1 MFDKN
6 SLINL
11 LESNSISYKI
21 TEHKPLFTVED
32 SKNLR
37 GSIDGAHSKNLFL
50 KDKKNNFFL
59 VSFIE
64 DIIADLKKASV
75 PLNSKKLSFA
85 NEDYLMNILG
95 IKPGSVSPFGL
106 LNDREKKVK
115 FFFDQE
121 FMQYEIVNFHPL
133 INTSTVSIAPN
144 DLINLIEYHHSK
156 VEFINMRDFQK

>member
-1 MFDKN
+1 MFDKI

-11 LESNSISYKI
+11 LDSKSISYKI

-37 GSIDGAHSKNLFL
+37 GSIEGAHSKNLFL

-64 DIIADLKKASV
+64 DIIADLNKASV
-75 PLNSKKLSFA
+75 PLNSKNLSFA
-85 NEDYLMNILG
+85 NEDYFMNILG
-95 IKPGSVSPFGL
+95 IKPGSVSQFGL
-106 LNDREKKVK
+106 FNDKEKKVK

-121 FMQYEIVNFHPL
+121 FMEYEIVNFHPL

-144 DLINLIEYHHSK
+144 DLINLIEQHHSK
-156 VEFINMRDFQK
+156 VEFIKMRDFQK

>member
-1 MFDKN
+1 MFDKI

-11 LESNSISYKI
+11 LDSKSISYKI

-37 GSIDGAHSKNLFL
+37 GSIEGAHSKNLFL

-75 PLNSKKLSFA
+75 PLNSNKLSFA

-106 LNDREKKVK
+106 LNDKEKKVK

-121 FMQYEIVNFHPL
+121 FMEYEIVNFHPL

-144 DLINLIEYHHSK
+144 DLINLIEQHHSK

>member
-11 LESNSISYKI
+11 LELNSISYKI

-106 LNDREKKVK
+106 LNDKEKKVK

-121 FMQYEIVNFHPL
+121 FMEYEIVKFHPL

-144 DLINLIEYHHSK
+144 DLINLIEQHHSK
-156 VEFINMRDFQK
+156 VKFINMRDFQK